1 MSDIKNDLVEFQIY
15 LNEQF
20 ENIEI
25 QKKEENNSEEINLDN
40 SFIVIENSNFNIAL
54 AVNLSYL
61 KNTIAEFNIQKLY
74 LTKKWISGIIHNY
87 GDIFLIVDVFKFLFE
102 QAYKTNAILEINKE
116 SKVLLLKDIDNFNNK
131 LGLLTENLYLLN
143 KKDYVLIDD
152 DFYKHAVSNLQNFDA
167 LKNVNFIE
175 SEKDNMLN
183 YGKGILIRKD
193 IVETISQANNNVDL
207 IEKLE
212 NKEANPE
219 LVAQIANI
227 QNKKSLNDINEET
240 KLIIEVDFQKFIDY
254 INQTNPF

>member
-25 QKKEENNSEEINLDN
+25 QKEKESNPEEINLDN

-54 AVNLSYL
+54 AINLTYL
-61 KNTIAEFNIQKLY
+61 KNTIADFNIQKLY
-74 LTKKWISGIIHNY
+74 LAKKWISGITHNY
-87 GDIFLIVDVFKFLFE
+87 GDIFLIVDLFKFLFE

-131 LGLLTENLYLLN
+131 LGLITENLYLLN
-143 KKDYVLIDD
+143 KKDYLLIDKE
-152 DFYKHAVSNLQNFDA
+152 FYKHSIDNLANFEA
-167 LKNVNFIE
+167 LNKINLIDT
-175 SEKDNMLN
+175 EKQNMLN

-193 IVETISQANNNVDL
+193 IIETISQANNNVDL
-207 IEKLE
+207 VEKLE
-212 NKEANPE
+212 EQEGSPD
-219 LVAQIANI
+219 LVSKIVNI

-240 KLIIEVDFQKFIDY
+240 KVIVEIDFQKFIDF

>member
-1 MSDIKNDLVEFQIY
+1 M
-15 LNEQF
+15 
-20 ENIEI
+20 
-25 QKKEENNSEEINLDN
+25 
-40 SFIVIENSNFNIAL
+40 
-54 AVNLSYL
+54 
-61 KNTIAEFNIQKLY
+61 
-74 LTKKWISGIIHNY
+74 
-87 GDIFLIVDVFKFLFE
+87 
-102 QAYKTNAILEINKE
+102 
-116 SKVLLLKDIDNFNNK
+116 
-131 LGLLTENLYLLN
+131 
-143 KKDYVLIDD
+143 IDD